1 MNMYFIKSNEKREIV
16 EKLDEQF
23 GISELPYLLIQAG
36 KEKTRA
42 FSGHLSKEE
51 IMKLGEIARI
61 ELIGSYLFKE
71 EGLLRLSFDA
81 PLMLKD
87 QISKN
92 IVNLPLD
99 KVKDWLRGFDLEL
112 EAPQG
117 VVVVKCGDD
126 FIGCGKS
133 NGKTIYN
140 YIPKDRR
147 LKK

>member
-1 MNMYFIKSNEKREIV
+1 MNTEFIKSNEKREMIK
-16 EKLDEQF
+16 KLNEQF
-23 GISELPYLLIQAG
+23 GITELPYLLIRAG
-36 KEKTRA
+36 RERTRS

-51 IMKLGEIARI
+51 MIKLGSIARI

-81 PLMLKD
+81 TIMLKE
-87 QISKN
+87 QITKN
-92 IVNLPLD
+92 IVEINESEI
-99 KVKDWLRGFDLEL
+99 KDWLRGFDINMP
-112 EAPQG
+112 APQG
-117 VVVVKCGDD
+117 VVVIKCGTD
-126 FIGCGKS
+126 FVGCGKS